1 MKLKYKLEDRPP
13 ALEMLAYGLQWLA
26 LTVPAL
32 VIIGQVIAGVQ
43 FDNIHDHVLY
53 LQKLTF
59 ATGLLLIIQV
69 LWGHRL
75 PLVIGPATV
84 LLVGILASQASTFDS
99 VYSAIFLGGLS
110 LAVLSFSGLF
120 SYVHGLFTPRVVVVI
135 LLLIAFTMA
144 PTIMNLVMA
153 RESSVPVIYN
163 LSFALL
169 ATSLLFAADH
179 HIKGIW
185 KATLVVWAILLG
197 SVLYYIIFPT
207 APANIDVGK
216 TAYWASFLS
225 DVSFTLV
232 VEPGVLISFLLCF
245 LALSINDLG
254 SIQSLTSFLKASDVN
269 GRTRRGI
276 GVTGLGNMLSGLLGV
291 VGPVNYSMSPGVI
304 ATTGCASR
312 YPLIPAGLGLAV
324 ISFSPWIMKFMS
336 NIPQVIIGCIL
347 IYLMSI
353 QIAASLLLLIEK
365 NALLNFSSG
374 IIIGF
379 PLITATLIAFM
390 PAEIVSTFPHML
402 RPIVGN
408 GFVMGVIIVMLLEHV
423 LLAERK

>member
-1 MKLKYKLEDRPP
+1 MKFKYGLDDRPP
-13 ALEMLAYGLQWLA
+13 AWEMLAYGLQWLA
-26 LTVPAL
+26 LTIPAL

-43 FDNIHDHVLY
+43 FTNLQDQVLY

-59 ATGLLLIIQV
+59 ATGTLLIIQV

-84 LLVGILASQASTFDS
+84 LLIGILASQTSSLASI
-99 VYSAIFLGGLS
+99 YSAIFLGGLA

-120 SYVHGLFTPRVVVVI
+120 SYLQGLFSPRVVVVI

-144 PTIMNLVMA
+144 PTIRDLVMA
-153 RESSVPVIYN
+153 RDSSVPVIYN

-169 ATSLLFAADH
+169 AASLLFAADH
-179 HIKGIW
+179 YIKGVW

-197 SVLYYIIFPT
+197 SVFYYIIFPL
-207 APANIDVGK
+207 APGSIDAGSTVYG
-216 TAYWASFLS
+216 AWFFGDLSFN
-225 DVSFTLV
+225 LV

-254 SIQSLTSFLKASDVN
+254 SIQSLSSFLQASDVK

-291 VGPVNYSMSPGVI
+291 VGPVNFSMSPGVI
-304 ATTGCASR
+304 ASTGCASR
-312 YPLIPAGLGLAV
+312 YPLIPAGLGLII
-324 ISFSPWIMKFMS
+324 ISFSPWIMQFMS

-353 QIAASLLLLIEK
+353 QIAASLLLLMEK
-365 NALLNFSSG
+365 NALSTFSNG

-379 PLITATLIAFM
+379 PLITATVIAFM
-390 PAEIVSTFPHML
+390 PAEIVGTFPQML

-408 GFVMGVIIVMLLEHV
+408 GFVMGVIMVMILEHV
-423 LLAERK
+423 LLADRK